1 MILISHR
8 GNLKGPNL
16 SIENKPEQIDLAIQ
30 SGLRVE
36 VDLRVIENNFW
47 LGHDTPDY
55 LVSKDWILSRK
66 DSLVIHSKN
75 LNTSDFLAEFND
87 TLNWFYHTDE
97 DIVLTS
103 KGWIWCYPGIYLSN
117 GIAVIQNDSKFISK
131 KVKGICTDYPLL
143 FKS

>member
-16 SIENKPEQIDLAIQ
+16 LLENSPEQIDLAIQ
-30 SGLRVE
+30 NGLIVE

-47 LGHDTPDY
+47 LGHDTANY
-55 LVSKDWILSRK
+55 LVSENWILNRK
-66 DSLVIHSKN
+66 NSLVIHSKD
-75 LNTSDFLAEFND
+75 LITSDFLAEFND

-97 DIVLTS
+97 DVVLTS
-103 KGWIWCYPGIYLSN
+103 KGWLWCYPGIYLSN
-117 GIAVIQNDSKFISK
+117 GITVIKDNSTLFPK

-143 FKS
+143 FK